1 MTRERSMG
9 ARRARIRERRGLSFC
24 EKGGSAGTIPQ
35 TVGSSYLPPHQ
46 ADTGRMDA
54 GKAYALRKGMAIM
67 DRGI

>member
-1 MTRERSMG
+1 MG
-9 ARRARIRERRGLSFC
+9 ARRARIRERRGLSFY

-67 DRGI
+67 DSGI